1 MAKSDTFKGFK
12 AFPVKFS
19 AESTTQH
26 WLYYKE
32 HSVREK
38 NSSKPTNRT
47 LFIINVPPYCNK
59 DCFKRI
65 FSVCG
70 SVTSVFFH
78 QKPSA
83 GTTPPEES
91 QFFTKCPRI
100 KGFKVAYVV
109 FEDNRGLQRALKLGE
124 NMKPVILCTK
134 ETPILCG
141 LQKWCQE
148 YNNRIPDISLL
159 QKEID
164 TFMEKFDDEAHRKA
178 LKEKEMMQED
188 EEGWITVTKRGRKP
202 GFARKESVE
211 KKIMGK
217 EKQRRSKK
225 ELRNF
230 YRFQIRE
237 SKMKHLVNLRKKF
250 EEDKKKL
257 ALLKQSRR
265 FKPF

>member
-1 MAKSDTFKGFK
+1 MAKSESYQGFK
-12 AFPVKFS
+12 AFRVKFN

-38 NSSKPTNRT
+38 NASKPPNRT
-47 LFIINVPPYCNK
+47 LFIVNVPPYCNE

-65 FSVCG
+65 FSSCG
-70 SVTSVFFH
+70 PVTSIFFH

-83 GTTPPEES
+83 GIPPLEDS
-91 QFFTKCPRI
+91 HFFLKYPRI

-109 FEDNRGLQRALKLGE
+109 FEDNRGLQNALKLGK
-124 NMKPVILCTK
+124 NMEPIILCTEK
-134 ETPILCG
+134 TPITCG

-159 QKEID
+159 QKDID
-164 TFMEKFDDEAHRKA
+164 TFMEKFDSETSRKA
-178 LKEKEMMQED
+178 LKEKEAMQD
-188 EEGWITVTKRGRKP
+188 EEGWTTVTKRGRKP

-217 EKQRRSKK
+217 EKLRRSKK
-225 ELRNF
+225 ELQNF

-250 EEDKKKL
+250 EEDKRKL
-257 ALLKQSRR
+257 TLLKKSRR

>member
-1 MAKSDTFKGFK
+1 MDLEESFKQIFG
-12 AFPVKFS
+12 KF
-19 AESTTQH
+19 
-26 WLYYKE
+26 
-32 HSVREK
+32 
-38 NSSKPTNRT
+38 
-47 LFIINVPPYCNK
+47 
-59 DCFKRI
+59 
-65 FSVCG
+65 G
-70 SVTSVFFH
+70 SVTSVYFH

-83 GTTPPEES
+83 GPPQHEES
-91 QFFTKCPRI
+91 EFFHTHPRI

-109 FEDNRGLQRALKLGE
+109 FEHSKAVHK
-124 NMKPVILCTK
+124 ILNSNKDMEPLILNT
-134 ETPILCG
+134 EASPITCG

-148 YNNRIPDISLL
+148 YNKRIPDISLL
-159 QKEID
+159 RKDID
-164 TFMEKFDDEAHRKA
+164 TFMEKFDKEASRKA
-178 LKEKEMMQED
+178 VSEKEAMEED
-188 EEGWITVTKRGRKP
+188 EEGWITVTKRGRNP

-225 ELRNF
+225 ELQNF

-250 EEDKKKL
+250 DEDKKKL

>member
-59 DCFKRI
+59 
-65 FSVCG
+65 
-70 SVTSVFFH
+70 
-78 QKPSA
+78 KPSA